1 MAAEQPVEPRAAAEA
16 AAREAD
22 ALTDAARR
30 LEGKAARQ
38 KEQLDA
44 TKADIKR
51 FREEAKAA
59 RARAKSVADGAGD
72 PDAAVGAR
80 AENPTVKVE
89 ED

>member
-1 MAAEQPVEPRAAAEA
+1 MLRVEADMS
-16 AAREAD
+16 AREAD
-22 ALTDAARR
+22 ALEAAVAG
-30 LEGKAARQ
+30 LESKAARQ

-59 RARAKSVADGAGD
+59 RARAKSVADGASD

-80 AENPTVKVE
+80 AENPAVKVG